1 MALNDNAVFTA
12 ATGYV
17 LVAPVG
23 TAYPTVAEIEAF
35 DPEAEDNGLLAAWEE
50 IGHTSS
56 EDLPEFGY
64 DGGDTESRGT
74 WQKKSLREVTTDPAV
89 DYVTIGLQQFDQT
102 TLEYYF
108 GPNVSVEDGVYGI
121 DRSDA
126 PAIERAI
133 LIIVIDGNNKMA
145 FAATKASIRRDD
157 SIEMAT
163 DEFATMPVRATFLKQ
178 TGMNLFRWI
187 MPVLVP

>member
-23 TAYPTVAEIEAF
+23 TAYPTAAEIEAF
-35 DPEAEDNGLLAAWEE
+35 DPEAAENGLLAAWEE

-74 WQKKSLREVTTDPAV
+74 WQKKSLREVTTEAAV
-89 DYVTIGLQQFDQT
+89 DLTGERGLFFT
-102 TLEYYF
+102 
-108 GPNVSVEDGVYGI
+108 
-121 DRSDA
+121 RS
-126 PAIERAI
+126 
-133 LIIVIDGNNKMA
+133 
-145 FAATKASIRRDD
+145 S
-157 SIEMAT
+157 
-163 DEFATMPVRATFLKQ
+163 
-178 TGMNLFRWI
+178 
-187 MPVLVP
+187 